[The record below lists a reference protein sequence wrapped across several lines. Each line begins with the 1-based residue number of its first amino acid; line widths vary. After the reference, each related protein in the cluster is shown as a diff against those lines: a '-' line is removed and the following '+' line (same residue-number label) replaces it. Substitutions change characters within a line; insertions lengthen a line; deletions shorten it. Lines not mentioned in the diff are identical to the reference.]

1 MELIDRKMFPKFVSR
16 TTTVS
21 TEVTGDSDEILFQH
35 ALTELQRQKDLQA
48 QLLVRERMLL
58 QIMGSISQAADLETL
73 LKTSAAEIRQI
84 LNADRVAFF
93 QFSAQPQ
100 SYEGKFVVED
110 MAPDCRS
117 ILEINNSEINNS
129 EINIS
134 EDLTAAQCFLDC
146 FGSSHI
152 DAYQNGQIL
161 VISDIN
167 TWHVKPHHCQ
177 ALELLDINACI
188 IIPLFLERD
197 LWGLIL
203 VQQCSSERKWLLTE
217 VEILSRIA
225 RALEVAIQQAE
236 RLIETQL
243 RSLELQNLLE
253 EVKIQKAEFSEIAQQ
268 ERAVS
273 YVIRR
278 MHRSLNTDQIFKI
291 TTQEIREILHCDRV
305 AIYQF
310 APDWSG
316 KFLYESVDE
325 QWLPLVT
332 VDHNTTWTDT
342 YLQENQGGRFQNLE
356 SAVTPDIYEAN
367 YSDCHLTKLEAFQIR
382 ASIILPIFIG
392 ETLWGLLGAYQNSG
406 PREWQSRE
414 LRLLEQ
420 VSEQL
425 GVALQQ
431 ASLLKQLTQAK
442 KAADEANQAK
452 STFLANMSHELRT
465 PLNTILGF
473 TQLMSRDHNSTS
485 DQRDT
490 LDIINRSGA
499 HLLNLIN
506 DVLEM
511 SKIESGQQCVNPK
524 DFDLY
529 GLLENLKEIFSFK
542 LQGKGLTLD
551 LECETSVP
559 RYVKADEGKLS
570 QILMNLMG
578 NAIKFTEQGNITLR
592 IQLNEDSIP
601 LNADVSLMWLDFEV
615 EDTGSGIDATELG
628 SIFDAFV
635 QTESGRQSNE
645 GTGLGLTISRHFV
658 DLMGGNITVTSNLH
672 QGTKVRFSI
681 PVGDAQPVETP
692 LLPDRRIVSLA
703 ADQSTYRIL
712 VVEDHPENRQLMLR
726 LLSSV
731 GFDVRVVANGMEAIA
746 QWCTWCPHLIWM
758 DWHMPIL
765 NGCDA
770 TRQIRHFESL
780 RDQPNLDDEKGTGIL
795 HGLHLPSAHAFS
807 PMTKT
812 VIIAL
817 TASVFDE
824 TREDAKQAGCDDFML
839 KPFQENVLFEK
850 MSELLGVQY
859 TYDLPTKSN
868 ALYDTKPVL
877 SPILDPIELHL
888 SQQLSEWLKALYEA
902 AIALEEET
910 ILGLIREI
918 EDEYPLLATVL
929 NSLVE
934 NLEFNRLAYLAQNS
948 IASHENTR

>member
-1 MELIDRKMFPKFVSR
+1 MELTDRKMFPKFISR
-16 TTTVS
+16 TTAS
-21 TEVTGDSDEILFQH
+21 TEVTGDSEETLFQL
-35 ALTELQRQKDLQA
+35 ALTELQRQKNLQA
-48 QLLVRERMLL
+48 QMLTRERMLL

-93 QFSAQPQ
+93 QFFSDPHVND
-100 SYEGKFVVED
+100 GHFIVED
-110 MAPDCRS
+110 KTSIYGS
-117 ILEINNSEINNS
+117 ILETKNS
-129 EINIS
+129 
-134 EDLTAAQCFLDC
+134 DGQTASKCFLDC
-146 FGSSHI
+146 FGGTHI

-161 VISDIN
+161 VVSDIK
-167 TWHVKPHHCQ
+167 TWDVKTQHHQ
-177 ALELLDINACI
+177 ALALLKISACI
-188 IIPLFLERD
+188 ILPIFLESH

-203 VQQCSSERKWLLTE
+203 VQQCSSTRQWLLTE
-217 VEILSRIA
+217 IEILSRIA

-236 RLIETQL
+236 RLLETKL
-243 RSLELQNLLE
+243 RSLELQQLLE
-253 EVKIQKAEFSEIAQQ
+253 EVKLQKAELAQVAQQ

-278 MHRSLNTDQIFKI
+278 MHRSLDTEQIFKI

-305 AIYQF
+305 AVYQF
-310 APDWSG
+310 ASDWSG
-316 KFLYESVDE
+316 EFIHESVDA

-332 VDHNTTWTDT
+332 AHKTSWTDT
-342 YLQENQGGRFQNLE
+342 CLQDNEGGRFQNLE
-356 SAVTPDIYEAN
+356 SVVTPDIYAAD
-367 YSDCHLTKLEAFQIR
+367 YSECHLKKLEAFQIR

-392 ETLWGLLGAYQNSG
+392 EMLWGLLGAYQNSG
-406 PREWQSRE
+406 PRDWQPRE

-442 KAADEANQAK
+442 KAADEASQAK

-511 SKIESGQQCVNPK
+511 SKIESGRQYINLK

-529 GLLENLKEIFSFK
+529 SLVENLNEIFSFK
-542 LQGKGLTLD
+542 LQGKGLALNI
-551 LECETSVP
+551 ECETSVP
-559 RYVKADEGKLS
+559 RYVNADESKLS
-570 QILMNLMG
+570 QILMNLIS
-578 NAIKFTEQGNITLR
+578 NAIKFTEQGHVTLR
-592 IQLNEDSIP
+592 IQVNEDSIA
-601 LNADVSLMWLDFEV
+601 LDINADVSSIWLDFEV
-615 EDTGSGIDATELG
+615 EDTGSGIDATELET
-628 SIFDAFV
+628 IFDAFV
-635 QTESGRQSNE
+635 QTESGRQSTE
-645 GTGLGLTISRHFV
+645 GTGLGLTISHHFV
-658 DLMGGNITVTSNLH
+658 SLMGGDIKVLSDRDH
-672 QGTKVRFSI
+672 GTKVIFSI

-726 LLSSV
+726 LLGSV

-770 TRQIRHFESL
+770 TRQIRYFESL
-780 RDQPNLDDEKGTGIL
+780 RDQPNVNDEAAKGMFG
-795 HGLHLPSAHAFS
+795 GLHLPSANAFS
-807 PMTKT
+807 PITKT

-824 TREDAKQAGCDDFML
+824 TQEEAKQAGCDDFML
-839 KPFQENVLFEK
+839 KPFQEKMLFEK
-850 MSELLGVQY
+850 ISEHLGVQY
-859 TYDLPTKSN
+859 LYDLPIKNN
-868 ALYDTKPVL
+868 AIYDTKPIL
-877 SPILDPIELHL
+877 SPTLDPIELYL
-888 SQQLSEWLKALYEA
+888 CEQPNEWLIALYRA
-902 AIALEEET
+902 AIELEEEP
-910 ILGLIREI
+910 IFALLRDI
-918 EDEYPLLATVL
+918 EDQHPLLAAGL
-929 NSLVE
+929 NALVE
-934 NLEFNRLAYLAQNS
+934 NLEFNRIAYLAQDS
-948 IASHENTR
+948 IASQDDTG